1 MCKSGLPEQER
12 RNFRSDFERDPGR
25 GRFHVR
31 AGRNESH
38 PAVGTVA
45 LMDWTRA
52 TVYVPGVREMMEDVV
67 KEVLK
72 RSRGQR
78 KGRNFSEKNFL
89 EGVSLEEASVS
100 IG

>member
-1 MCKSGLPEQER
+1 MCECGLPEQER
-12 RNFRSDFERDPGR
+12 RNCRSEFERYPGH

-38 PAVGTVA
+38 PAVGTAA
-45 LMDWTRA
+45 LMDRTRA
-52 TVYVPGVREMMEDVV
+52 TLYVPWARDMTKDME
-67 KEVLK
+67 EEGLE
-72 RSRGQR
+72 RSRRQR
-78 KGRNFSEKNFL
+78 KGKKNFS

>member
-1 MCKSGLPEQER
+1 MCECGLPEQER
-12 RNFRSDFERDPGR
+12 RNCRSEFERYPGH

-38 PAVGTVA
+38 PAVGTAA
-45 LMDWTRA
+45 LMDRTRA
-52 TVYVPGVREMMEDVV
+52 TLYVPWAREMMEDMV
-67 KEVLK
+67 
-72 RSRGQR
+72 RRGWSGCAN
-78 KGRNFSEKNFL
+78 KGSKNFS